1 VSTVARG
8 PSSVSTEQV
17 GRASAASGLVRLSVM
32 SSTRRVDL
40 VLPWA
45 VPVAEL
51 LPELARTVGLLDPGT
66 AYAGYR
72 LVTRDGRVLST
83 DSGLTTQGIED
94 GGVVTVAA
102 GVEDEPPRVYDVVV
116 EAVADA
122 VRGDL
127 APWTET
133 AGRSVALWGGVALL
147 APTAAAL
154 LLQHG
159 SDIAAAAGVLVAVVS
174 VLGAVV
180 ASRIRGDTRTAV
192 ALALVGSGY
201 AATAGLMVAWRA
213 PSVGSPLA
221 SGGAGALAAGSVAV
235 LGVDRSRSLL
245 LPPVVVGGVFLGTGL
260 MVRLRSYD
268 PAAALTTALAL
279 VVMAGS
285 FFPWLALM
293 ATGGGIDRLLST
305 AVPVQ
310 DPDRIGVVGPGELD
324 ACVIDPQLIA
334 ADARVA
340 HEILVGLSATVGVLL
355 VLVAPLAVS
364 LGPAGTLVAVL
375 GCVVVML
382 RVRQYHTRAEVLVG
396 LVSGVL
402 GLMTTAV
409 SVLWMHPS
417 WCPGATAALAVTGAA
432 FLARSLVPT
441 RMLLRPGHVG
451 GVAESLALLAL
462 PPALVTAIGALSSVR
477 G

>member
-1 VSTVARG
+1 MARAASTIS
-8 PSSVSTEQV
+8 PDLV
-17 GRASAASGLVRLSVM
+17 GRASGASGLVRLSVM

-40 VLPWA
+40 VLPGA

-51 LPELARTVGLLDPGT
+51 VPELARSVGLLDPRT
-66 AYAGYR
+66 SYAGYR
-72 LVTRDGRVLST
+72 LVTLDGRVLST
-83 DSGLTTQGIED
+83 DSGLATQGIED

-102 GVEDEPPRVYDVVV
+102 GVEDEPPRVYDDVV

-127 APWTET
+127 APWTEA
-133 AGRSVALWGGVALL
+133 AGRSAALWLGVALL
-147 APTAAAL
+147 APAAAAL
-154 LLQHG
+154 LLQRG
-159 SDIAAAAGVLVAVVS
+159 SDVAAAAGVLVAVVS
-174 VLGAVV
+174 VLGAVAV
-180 ASRIRGDTRTAV
+180 SRMRGDTRTAV

-201 AATAGLMVAWRA
+201 AATAGLTLDWGA
-213 PSVGSPLA
+213 PSVGSRLA
-221 SGGAGALAAGSVAV
+221 AGGAGALAAGSGAV

-245 LPPVVVGGVFLGTGL
+245 LPPVVVGGVFLGVGL
-260 MVRLRSYD
+260 MVRLWSYR

-285 FFPWLALM
+285 IFPWLALM
-293 ATGGGIDRLLST
+293 AADGGVDRLLST
-305 AVPVQ
+305 ADPVQ
-310 DPDRIGVVGPGELD
+310 DPDQIGVIGPGELD
-324 ACVIDPQLIA
+324 ACAIDPQLVA

-364 LGPAGTLVAVL
+364 LGPAGTLVSLL
-375 GCVVVML
+375 GCGVVML

-409 SVLWMHPS
+409 SVLWMHPA
-417 WCPGATAALAVTGAA
+417 WRPGACAALAVTGAA
-432 FLARSLVPT
+432 LLAGSVLPT
-441 RMLLRPGHVG
+441 RRLLRPGRLG
-451 GVAESLALLAL
+451 DVAESLALLAL